1 MGKASRNWMIS
12 AVLLAAAVA
21 VSGSASPASV
31 RTRTVSNGS
40 MGSHTLSVSIT
51 PNGSVPAHSPC
62 HFTATVSGGSGS
74 YHYAWAVNNSPV
86 GGDFSVIVYT
96 NNGSP
101 FRIDVNVTDANTADT
116 GSDSNIMT
124 IGGSCF

>member
-1 MGKASRNWMIS
+1 
-12 AVLLAAAVA
+12 
-21 VSGSASPASV
+21 
-31 RTRTVSNGS
+31 
-40 MGSHTLSVSIT
+40 
-51 PNGSVPAHSPC
+51 
-62 HFTATVSGGSGS
+62 
-74 YHYAWAVNNSPV
+74 VNNSPV